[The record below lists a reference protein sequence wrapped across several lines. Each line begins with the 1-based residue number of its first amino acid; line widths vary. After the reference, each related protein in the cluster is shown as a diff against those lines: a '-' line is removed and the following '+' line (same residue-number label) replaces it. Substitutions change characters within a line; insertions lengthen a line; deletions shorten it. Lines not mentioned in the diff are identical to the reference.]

1 MALEGVHFS
10 RDIRR
15 ARDFFTPSP
24 TASHNA
30 TLHRFGRALLAFYG
44 LGEARNETKACEMID
59 DCVGDS
65 QAAAPLHY
73 YAGLCALR
81 QYRWERASQ
90 QLEMA
95 SFKRFAPATE
105 LVRADASVNRS
116 WRDSRARA
124 SDRVRC

>member
-1 MALEGVHFS
+1 MEGVHFP
-10 RDIRR
+10 RDVRR

-81 QYRWERASQ
+81 RYRWERASQ
-90 QLEMA
+90 QLEIA

-105 LVRADASVNRS
+105 LV
-116 WRDSRARA
+116 
-124 SDRVRC
+124 